1 MVNGRTVLSSG
12 EVCVFLLPPF
22 LGPGLPPET
31 LLLSQL
37 LLWADK
43 GRWLAGHCN
52 SEPGISM
59 LKKVIGV
66 LRASMASP
74 HPPRILFM
82 PPTPRLSPHC
92 L

>member
-1 MVNGRTVLSSG
+1 MVNGRTVFSSG

-31 LLLSQL
+31 PLLSGL

-43 GRWLAGHCN
+43 GRSPAGDCN

-59 LKKVIGV
+59 LEKVIGV
-66 LRASMASP
+66 LRPSMASAHPQDLIHAPP
-74 HPPRILFM
+74 HLG
-82 PPTPRLSPHC
+82 PHC